1 MKRNYSIIDPDGRLL
16 SRLDVRNGT
25 EGHEIDASFERDFTR
40 SLSVNKLRQAR
51 ETHQMLCQVFPQ
63 NSFIVVQITKQRG
76 RYIVDIPD
84 GDRPAWIANAVESL
98 GGTLI
103 A

>member
-16 SRLDVRNGT
+16 SRLDIKPTGD
-25 EGHEIDASFERDFTR
+25 GHELDVSFERNLRRALTVKKLGQARNTHDM
-40 SLSVNKLRQAR
+40 LRQA
-51 ETHQMLCQVFPQ
+51 FPERA
-63 NSFIVVQITKQRG
+63 FVVVQITKQRG